1 MSKTVHWFTVNA
13 TYVKG
18 FPGPVTHYE
27 KIAIQI
33 RRYIMVAPQI

>member
-1 MSKTVHWFTVNA
+1 MSKTVGWFIVNV

-27 KIAIQI
+27 QIAIQI
-33 RRYIMVAPQI
+33 CRYIIVAPQI

>member
-1 MSKTVHWFTVNA
+1 MSKTVGWFTVNV